1 MKRGAVKNRTANRT
15 DITSKILLLNDKTYV
30 EQFRAHQHP
39 FFVFCF
45 AHCRLSFGRWMVYAV
60 CGKTGG
66 KMANKKIS
74 VALAA
79 ALGVS
84 LLIVQA
90 LYNATPRDTSG
101 EQRTVLRDGVPLV
114 YSKLSA
120 AGAGRGTDVVMVPSL
135 GRSASDF
142 NELAE
147 AMQAR
152 GHDVVLVEPRG
163 MRTRG
168 GLGQEAIDL
177 FDLADDVAA
186 IVADANLNAHV
197 IIGHAFGN
205 RVSRAYATKHA
216 DSVLGTVL
224 IAAGGKVAI
233 EAKTRE
239 ALLRSFWVWM
249 PDAWRRPYI
258 RHAFF
263 AGDNALPD
271 YWVRGWNIPTSRMQI
286 RATGNTPSKTWW
298 HGGSAPLLVIQAMQ
312 DTIAPPEHTAD
323 LLEQEFGA
331 RVRVAR
337 IENSGHAILP
347 EHPERVEAAIASFM
361 EEVGRR

>member
-1 MKRGAVKNRTANRT
+1 MADKRISAALAV
-15 DITSKILLLNDKTYV
+15 
-30 EQFRAHQHP
+30 
-39 FFVFCF
+39 
-45 AHCRLSFGRWMVYAV
+45 
-60 CGKTGG
+60 
-66 KMANKKIS
+66 
-74 VALAA
+74 VAAA
-79 ALGVS
+79 ALGVA
-84 LLIVQA
+84 LLMVQA
-90 LYNATPRDTSG
+90 LSNAKPRDTSG
-101 EQRTVLRDGVPLV
+101 EQQTLARDGVTLV

-120 AGAGRGTDVVMVPSL
+120 AGAGRGADIVMVPSL

-163 MRTRG
+163 MRARG
-168 GLGQEAIDL
+168 GLGQEDIDL

-186 IVADANLNAHV
+186 IAADADLNAHV
-197 IIGHAFGN
+197 IVGHAFGN

-216 DSVLGTVL
+216 DAVLGTVL

-249 PDAWRRPYI
+249 PDAWRAPYI

-263 AGDNALPD
+263 AGDNEMPD
-271 YWVRGWNIPTSRMQI
+271 YWVRGWSIPTSRMQI
-286 RATGNTPSKTWW
+286 RATGNTPSETWW

-347 EHPERVEAAIASFM
+347 EHPERVEAALASFM
-361 EEVGRR
+361 EAVTEQR